1 MHSQWFISK
10 LSATRKLFILKIP
23 NHITM
28 NTISKIKL
36 TEGPDLNHLYQESL
50 ELLSS
55 LIAIPSISGD
65 ELLTADQIESFLNLQ
80 GINTFRKYNNI
91 WCYNKHLDTSK
102 PTILLNSHHDT
113 VKPNDQYS
121 RDPFRPIIEDGK
133 IYGLGS
139 NDAGGPL
146 VALTG
151 TFLYFYDRK
160 DLPFNLCLAATA
172 EEETSGDLGIRSI
185 LPDIRG
191 ISFAIVGEPTGM
203 HMAIAEKGSMVIDCV
218 SKGRSGHAAR
228 EEGDN
233 AIYHALK
240 DIDWFKNYLF
250 PIMDD
255 QPQPVKMTVTEIRA
269 GIQHNIVPAECSF
282 TVDIRF
288 DHNYTEREIV
298 NTIVNHTSCHFTL
311 RPNVL
316 KPSFIDMLHPVVISG
331 LSLGRKTY
339 LSPTSSDQG
348 WLDMPSVKMGPG
360 NSARSHTA
368 DEFIG
373 IEEIEEGI
381 DIYISLL
388 ETLELS

>member
-1 MHSQWFISK
+1 
-10 LSATRKLFILKIP
+10 
-23 NHITM
+23 M

-121 RDPFRPIIEDGK
+121 RDPFSPIIEDGK

-146 VALTG
+146 VALTA

-185 LPDIRG
+185 LPDISG

>member
-1 MHSQWFISK
+1 
-10 LSATRKLFILKIP
+10 
-23 NHITM
+23 M
-28 NTISKIKL
+28 NTISKIHL
-36 TEGPDLNHLYQESL
+36 TQGTDLNQLYQQSL
-50 ELLSS
+50 ELLST
-55 LIAIPSISGD
+55 LITIPSFSG
-65 ELLTADQIESFLNLQ
+65 EESLTANEIESFLNTH
-80 GINTFRKYNNI
+80 GINTFRKHNNI
-91 WCYNKHLDTSK
+91 WCYNKYFDASK

-113 VKPNDQYS
+113 VRPNGQYS
-121 RDPFRPIIEDGK
+121 RDPFNPVIEDEK
-133 IYGLGS
+133 IHGLGS

-146 VALTG
+146 VALIA
-151 TFLYFYDRK
+151 TFLYFFERK
-160 DLPFNLCLAATA
+160 ELPFNLCLATTA
-172 EEETSGDLGIRSI
+172 EEETSGELGIRSI
-185 LPDIRG
+185 LNDMKT
-191 ISFAIVGEPTGM
+191 ISFAIVGEPTCM
-203 HMAIAEKGSMVIDCV
+203 QMAIAEKGSMVIDCV
-218 SKGRSGHAAR
+218 SKGRAGHAAR

-240 DIDWFKNYLF
+240 DIEWFRHYLF

-255 QPQPVKMTVTEIRA
+255 QPQPVKMTVTEIKG
-269 GIQHNIVPAECSF
+269 GIQHNIVPDECRF

-288 DHNYTEREIV
+288 DHNYTEREII
-298 NTIVNHTSCHFTL
+298 NTIINHTSCHFTI
-311 RPNVL
+311 RANVL
-316 KPSFIDMLHPVVISG
+316 KPSYIDILHPLVISG